1 MRYTITINK
10 DKRTLTATGDID
22 FITNA
27 TNELINFDLVPY
39 CTAIIELPINTETT
53 IVTEP
58 NLDISV
64 VKITDIDYYV
74 KLNNAR
80 FEFHSPY

>member
-27 TNELINFDLVPY
+27 TTELINFDLVPY
-39 CTAIIELPINTETT
+39 CTAIIELPIDTETT

-64 VKITDIDYYV
+64 IKITDFDYYV
-74 KLNNAR
+74 KRNNAR